1 MRMVAPAGGR
11 LAMQETW
18 MNVTVDEWQQ
28 LLDGAIVVIRPALL
42 DVKVDDD
49 WWVFRPEVP
58 TGRIRVQA
66 VRQNGQST
74 SIRRCSK

>member
-1 MRMVAPAGGR
+1 
-11 LAMQETW
+11 MQETW
-18 MNVTVDEWQQ
+18 MNVTGDEWQQ

-49 WWVFRPEVP
+49 WWVFCPDIPEMW
-58 TGRIRVQA
+58 IKVQA